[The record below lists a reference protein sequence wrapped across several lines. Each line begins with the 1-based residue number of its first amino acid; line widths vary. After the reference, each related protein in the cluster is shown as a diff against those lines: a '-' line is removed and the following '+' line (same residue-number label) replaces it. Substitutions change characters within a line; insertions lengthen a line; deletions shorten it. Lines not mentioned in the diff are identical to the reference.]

1 MSEGTGTARRSR
13 QIVRSR
19 QDVEGVARGKRRSPL
34 HNLLTNAVPFEA
46 TSTSAMTL
54 LQIVLVASAVLV
66 LANLII
72 VLGLVRAARLR
83 DDQRYDAYG

>member
-1 MSEGTGTARRSR
+1 
-13 QIVRSR
+13 
-19 QDVEGVARGKRRSPL
+19 
-34 HNLLTNAVPFEA
+34 
-46 TSTSAMTL
+46 MTL